1 VTGRAGEDRGVAAI
15 RKITILV
22 VEDETLVRML
32 GTDMLETAGFIV
44 REAGDADE
52 AIAILSAED
61 DIALLFSDIDMPGS
75 MDGVGLAKLVHI
87 RWPAIRL
94 LLTSGR
100 QSLSPEQLPEA
111 GQFMRKPWTES
122 ALIGNVNSLLAA

>member
-1 VTGRAGEDRGVAAI
+1 MVDKP
-15 RKITILV
+15 KITILI

-32 GTDMLETAGFIV
+32 GTDLLETAGFVV
-44 REAGDADE
+44 REARNADE
-52 AIAILSAED
+52 AIAILIAKD
-61 DIALLFSDIDMPGS
+61 DVELLFSDVDMPGN
-75 MDGVGLAKLVHI
+75 MDGLGLAQLVHV

-100 QSLSPEQLPEA
+100 QSVSPEQLPEA

-122 ALIGNVNSLLAA
+122 ELISKVNGLLAA